1 MSKKKGKTSPK
12 KPIALIALVVILIGT
27 NAATIYYF
35 TLYQPMVPL
44 QDIPISVGD
53 LLNNLEAYI
62 GNVVTITG
70 YFVMAGGNIL
80 LIDNPLDFLNNTLG
94 SEKTLS
100 FIGENLPD
108 IDPLGRCSDVECEV
122 DPACDP
128 FSDATVGLRY
138 LQHTVREEQVLF
150 PGIYNETIFETSVLD
165 GLGLTQIPP
174 VGQKYAVLYSGGMY
188 EEKAYYRYWNDLRT
202 MYYILQWKG
211 YPAENI
217 YVVYKDG
224 VGEDTNMPV
233 DYGASRDNLDIVF
246 QELNQTMTSRDSLF
260 YFTTNHGGWN
270 GIQTWYALGGDTSLN
285 TSQVAFWL
293 DNIASHHMIILME
306 QCFSGKFIPALS
318 APNRIIMTACGP
330 TESSYACDTEGPWD
344 EFVYHFMSAL
354 LGTQLPAGIGDAFA
368 DFIVQDGQISM
379 REAFLYAAIHDSWDE
394 TPLYDDDG
402 DGVGLWAGPVFF
414 GTGFY
419 GDNIFL

>member
-1 MSKKKGKTSPK
+1 MSKKKGKNSPK
-12 KPIALIALVVILIGT
+12 KPIALIALVVVLIGT
-27 NAATIYYF
+27 NVATIYYF
-35 TLYQPMVPL
+35 TLFQPMVPL
-44 QDIPISVGD
+44 QDVPMSIGEFTDNPA
-53 LLNNLEAYI
+53 AYI
-62 GNVVTITG
+62 GNIVTISR
-70 YFVMAGGNIL
+70 YFVIAAGFPML
-80 LIDNPLDFLNNTLG
+80 VENPLYFLNNSLK
-94 SEKTLS
+94 SDNHLL
-100 FIGENLPD
+100 FIGDIPPD
-108 IDPLGRCSDVECEV
+108 LEPLGRCSDVECAPEW
-122 DPACDP
+122 
-128 FSDATVGLRY
+128 
-138 LQHTVREEQVLF
+138 E
-150 PGIYNETIFETSVLD
+150 PGSSETIRIRYRAHTFRESEGLYPDIFDDSILEASVLD
-165 GLGLTQIPP
+165 DIGYTNLPP
-174 VGQKYAVLYSGGMY
+174 IGQKYAVLYSGGMY
-188 EEKAYYRYWNDLRT
+188 PEKAYYRYWNDLRT

-224 VGEDTNMPV
+224 VGEDANMPV
-233 DYGASRDNLDIVF
+233 DYAASRDNMDIVF

-260 YFTTNHGGWN
+260 FFTTNHGGWG
-270 GIQTWYALGGDTSLN
+270 GISTWHAEGGGQYLN
-285 TSQVAFWL
+285 TTQVALWL
-293 DNIASHHMIILME
+293 DNVAYHHMIIVME

-318 APNRIIMTACGP
+318 APNRVIMTACGP

-354 LGTQLPAGIGDAFA
+354 LGIQLPAGIGDAFA